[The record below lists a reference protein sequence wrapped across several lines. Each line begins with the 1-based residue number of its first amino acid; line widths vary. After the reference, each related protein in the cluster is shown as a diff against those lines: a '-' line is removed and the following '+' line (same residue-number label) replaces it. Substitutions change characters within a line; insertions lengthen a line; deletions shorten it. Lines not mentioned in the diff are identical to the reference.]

1 MEQIRGLTT
10 DIVSKV
16 RGGMGTVVE
25 GHFHDLEVPC
35 PKCGSER
42 FKESFKAYECANPE
56 CKLLIWKSMSGR
68 ELEREEV
75 ITLLMEKR
83 VGPLEGFR
91 SKLGRGFNAVV
102 MLDTGEWKQ
111 KFDFPEKD
119 GENGKPLDLS
129 QAKDL
134 GETAHGHVWETDAA
148 FLCVKEGAKPIR
160 MGKLIC
166 QRAIPADQAL
176 KIFRDGKTDL
186 LPRFISKKG
195 KPFAA
200 YLKLVEGKVTFEF
213 APREKKA
220 PAKKKTAA
228 AASE

>member
-1 MEQIRGLTT
+1 
-10 DIVSKV
+10 
-16 RGGMGTVVE
+16 MGTVVE
-25 GHFHDLEVPC
+25 GKFHDLEVTC
-35 PKCGSER
+35 PKCGAER
-42 FKESFKAYECANPE
+42 FKESFKAYECVNPE

-91 SKLGRGFNAVV
+91 SKLGRAFSAVV
-102 MLDTGEWKQ
+102 MLDTEEWKQ
-111 KFDFPEKD
+111 KFDFPEKE

-129 QAKDL
+129 NAKDL
-134 GETAHGHVWETDAA
+134 GETPMGHVWETDAA
-148 FLCVKEGAKPIR
+148 FLCVPEKAGAKPIR

-166 QRAIPADQAL
+166 QRTIPADQAM
-176 KIFRDGKTDL
+176 KIFREGKTDL

-195 KPFAA
+195 KPFSA
-200 YLKLVEGKVTFEF
+200 YLKIEEGKVTFEF

-220 PAKKKTAA
+220 AAKKAEK
-228 AASE
+228 